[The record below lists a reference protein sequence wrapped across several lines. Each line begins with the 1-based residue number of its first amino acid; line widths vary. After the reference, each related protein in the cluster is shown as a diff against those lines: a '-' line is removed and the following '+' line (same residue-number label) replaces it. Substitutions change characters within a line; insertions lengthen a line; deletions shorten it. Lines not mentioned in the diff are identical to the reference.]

1 MADTQRIQW
10 IDNAKGLILV
20 FVILFHAKVP
30 WNIVAYVSSWFMP
43 CFFFIS
49 GLLFRMKANA
59 SLWGT
64 IKHRIHTLLIP
75 YFTLSLLFILLNPN
89 NYQGDISHRFMSNI
103 WDTLMGN
110 SGFMTVSL
118 WFVYVLFEVNCATTI
133 LHLIGRKFSVV
144 TQNGIITV
152 VIMGCLVAD
161 TFLHNQSL
169 PFKLS
174 DFFISWAMYLGGYLL
189 QNKIIEQKDSQLRHQ
204 VILLFINI
212 GISVV
217 AFSLLGEHG
226 RLMTECL
233 RILLLLSG
241 TCSLVETVLL
251 CTKYIPENFIGT
263 SLRYL
268 ANNALCILAVH
279 MWVICLC
286 LQYIGTYSPY
296 ISAFLGLSVSL
307 LLIPIFNK
315 LVPWA
320 IGKTR

>member
-10 IDNAKGLILV
+10 IDNAKGLILI

-30 WNIVAYVSSWFMP
+30 WHIVAYVSSWFMP

-49 GLLFRMKANA
+49 GLLFRTKADAN
-59 SLWGT
+59 LWEN

-75 YFTLSLLFILLNPN
+75 YFVLSLLFILLNPN
-89 NYQGDISHRFMSNI
+89 NYQGDILHRFTSNI

-133 LHLIGRKFSVV
+133 LHLISRKLSVI
-144 TQNGIITV
+144 TQNGIIVV
-152 VIMGCLVAD
+152 VIMGCIVAD
-161 TFLHNQSL
+161 SFLHNQSL

-189 QNKIIEQKDSQLRHQ
+189 QNKIFTSQGRHLRHRI
-204 VILLFINI
+204 ILLILALA
-212 GISVV
+212 ISIVT
-217 AFSLLGEHG
+217 FCLFGEHG
-226 RLMTECL
+226 KLMTECL

-241 TCSLVETVLL
+241 TCALIETVLI
-251 CTKYIPENFIGT
+251 CTKYIHENVIGT

-268 ANNALCILAVH
+268 ANNAMCILAVH

-286 LQYIGTYSPY
+286 LQYKGTYNPY

-315 LVPWA
+315 LVPWS